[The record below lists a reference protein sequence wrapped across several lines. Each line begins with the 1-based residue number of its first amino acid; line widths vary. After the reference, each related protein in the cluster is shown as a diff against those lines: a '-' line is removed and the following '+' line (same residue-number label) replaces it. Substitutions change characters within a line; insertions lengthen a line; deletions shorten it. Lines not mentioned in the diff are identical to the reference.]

1 MFEIV
6 VDKKLV
12 PKEVLETGG
21 KKTENLSI
29 MTSHIALCFYFV
41 HMMGISPRHLTL
53 NQANWSRLSCLPGIL
68 WVLWLPSALLHHL
81 SD

>member
-21 KKTENLSI
+21 KKTENLSPNNI

-41 HMMGISPRHLTL
+41 HMMGISPKTFNPQSGELEPVV
-53 NQANWSRLSCLPGIL
+53 LPAWDPLG
-68 WVLWLPSALLHHL
+68 ALA
-81 SD
+81 S